1 MVFVIIMY
9 FVIAYLTPQ
18 GYYTAS
24 AFFIGAVISIICGSI
39 GMAIATSANYRTTYC
54 AKKSLP
60 LAFKTA
66 YRAGV
71 AMGFALVSLG
81 LLGTLVLIKY

>member
-1 MVFVIIMY
+1 MY
-9 FVIAYLTPQ
+9 FVIAWLTPH

-24 AFFIGAVISIICGSI
+24 AFLVGAVVSMVSGSL
-39 GMAIATSANYRTTYC
+39 GMAIATSANYRTTYS
-54 AKKSLP
+54 AKHSLP

-81 LLGTLVLIKY
+81 LLGTPSTTQSSSSS